1 MLQNLQK
8 KSHERS
14 HALMCSSTY
23 QYPRHMQ
30 PSARLHT
37 LLSDFSKAFL
47 QKTIQWNQNTLIV
60 LIPSSF
66 FHTHVHM
73 CRLTAAH
80 TQSEK
85 MFQHNTRSWHWW
97 SGLTAWQWAKLVMVH
112 NVRHPPPTHTH
123 SLAAGMP
130 VILPKGPNDES
141 LDWGVKWTKL
151 AKNAL
156 FEDLDCDN
164 YCHYQGGDLKKDAIA
179 IVQL

>member
-66 FHTHVHM
+66 FHTHVYM

-123 SLAAGMP
+123 TALQQACQLYFPKDLMMRVWIGEWNGRSWPKTPCLRTWI
-130 VILPKGPNDES
+130 VIIT
-141 LDWGVKWTKL
+141 VITK
-151 AKNAL
+151 
-156 FEDLDCDN
+156 E
-164 YCHYQGGDLKKDAIA
+164 AIWKRTP
-179 IVQL
+179 

>member
-1 MLQNLQK
+1 MTLMI
-8 KSHERS
+8 RS
-14 HALMCSSTY
+14 HCLAMSQAGY
-23 QYPRHMQ
+23 G
-30 PSARLHT
+30 
-37 LLSDFSKAFL
+37 
-47 QKTIQWNQNTLIV
+47 
-60 LIPSSF
+60 
-66 FHTHVHM
+66 
-73 CRLTAAH
+73 
-80 TQSEK
+80 TQCE
-85 MFQHNTRSWHWW
+85 T
-97 SGLTAWQWAKLVMVH
+97 
-112 NVRHPPPTHTH
+112 PPHTHTH